1 MDKALGVSLLTERS
15 FNVFNTDGQLRP
27 DSITLP
33 ELLCRL
39 AASPCA
45 DILEALQ
52 RSYVALA
59 LLKCEP
65 RPLRPADQ
73 LLWRQGFLNF
83 ADALTAVAEREE
95 TWGDKLHPL
104 YFKDVDGDL
113 IQYYIASI
121 GHEVVAILSTNADDC
136 RNSLIP
142 DYFCL
147 TLGRLTESV
156 LGPKYGTRDL
166 PPEWTARHLR
176 GLSRKEKLKI
186 MEEGGKEA
194 EAVRRELATQCIP
207 EGTLLFED
215 ASEIYGHIAPETE

>member
-1 MDKALGVSLLTERS
+1 MSLLTERS

-45 DILEALQ
+45 DILEVLQ
-52 RSYVALA
+52 HSYVSLA
-59 LLKCEP
+59 LLNCEP
-65 RPLRPADQ
+65 RPLRLADQ

-83 ADALTAVAEREE
+83 ADALTDVIERNE
-95 TWGDKLHPL
+95 TRDDKLRPL

-113 IQYYIASI
+113 IKYNIVSI
-121 GHEVVAILSTNADDC
+121 GHEVDAILSTDADDY
-136 RNSLIP
+136 RDSLIP
-142 DYFCL
+142 AYFCL

-156 LGPKYGTRDL
+156 LGPKYSLGDL

-186 MEEGGKEA
+186 MEEGAKEA
-194 EAVRRELATQCIP
+194 EAVRRELATQCIL

-215 ASEIYGHIAPETE
+215 ASEICGHVAPETE